1 MNITKKLVISTAL
14 GAACLT
20 ISLPAA
26 AQDSDVAMASY
37 LACTQST
44 VPIPKLRLCQ
54 NSYDALMKVVTTT
67 KNKKLE
73 NLFLENAVMAAYIA
87 LLQQK
92 SIDMYGGRS
101 GPSENACVLAKQ
113 GLAANFRLEKKPSE
127 DDELFYGAI
136 RELVVT
142 KRKCRE
148 QNQELVVAPPKKTD
162 AEILLENQ
170 QLCFSNSS
178 KANLD
183 DRLAGCDGLFS
194 HFRGLAEA
202 ERRRLSAITG
212 NEKTNTSYKDHDNY
226 TFKSGGAAFQSARF
240 QNSKTPDNQK
250 LLCPHLHKAMQQFKK
265 LHVPPARGSEP
276 WKIIG
281 MTKNMVDS
289 CKAGGL

>member
-113 GLAANFRLEKKPSE
+113 GLAANFRLKKKPS
-127 DDELFYGAI
+127 DDALFYGAI
-136 RELVVT
+136 RELVAT
-142 KRKCRE
+142 KGKCRANE
-148 QNQELVVAPPKKTD
+148 KPTAIPPKKTD
-162 AEILLENQ
+162 AQIQQENQ
-170 QLCFSNSS
+170 KLCFPNS
-178 KANLD
+178 
-183 DRLAGCDGLFS
+183 DRADVGSRIAGCEGVFS
-194 HFRGLAEA
+194 HFRRLAED
-202 ERRRLSAITG
+202 ERRKLSALAA
-212 NEKTNTSYKDHDNY
+212 NKKTNTNYKNHDNY
-226 TFKSGGAAFQSARF
+226 YFKSGGAAFQSARL
-240 QNSKTPDNQK
+240 QNSTTPDNQK

-289 CKAGGL
+289 CKAKGL